1 MKAKPQMSLAQM
13 AARAAGTGRLTCP
26 RCGCGD
32 FRTYKTQQGH
42 VSTFRYKVCRH
53 CGHKFVTSQAPE
65 QAIRDVETV
74 VEDREDIEGDI
85 L

>member
-1 MKAKPQMSLAQM
+1 MSLAEM
-13 AARAAGTGRLTCP
+13 AAKAAGTGGRLVCP
-26 RCGCGD
+26 KCGCAD
-32 FRTYKTQQGH
+32 FKTYKTQQGH

-53 CGHKFVTSQAPE
+53 CGHRFVTSQAPE

-74 VEDREDIEGDI
+74 VDRVDEDIEGDI